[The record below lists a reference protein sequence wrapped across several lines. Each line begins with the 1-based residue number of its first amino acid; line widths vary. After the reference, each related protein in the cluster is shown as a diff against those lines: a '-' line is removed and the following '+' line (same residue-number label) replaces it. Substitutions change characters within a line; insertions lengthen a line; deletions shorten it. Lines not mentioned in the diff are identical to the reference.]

1 MVRAAQT
8 QELGVPYASAG
19 PSRAH
24 CPIARYETGSSGDRS
39 TTTPGVAS
47 GCEEGLK
54 MTKRRGGR
62 RRRLREGASI
72 APDIRDPGK
81 VTP

>member
-8 QELGVPYASAG
+8 QEVSVPYASARPIG
-19 PSRAH
+19 AL

-39 TTTPGVAS
+39 TTTPGMAS
-47 GCEEGLK
+47 GCKEGLT
-54 MTKRRGGR
+54 MTKRRDGR
-62 RRRLREGASI
+62 RGRIREGASI